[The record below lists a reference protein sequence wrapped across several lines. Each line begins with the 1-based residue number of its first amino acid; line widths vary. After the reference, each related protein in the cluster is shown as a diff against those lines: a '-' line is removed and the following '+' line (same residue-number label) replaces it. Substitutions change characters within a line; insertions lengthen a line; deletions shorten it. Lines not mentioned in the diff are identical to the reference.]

1 MLLSTTYGLNIS
13 DTKRIHVGLQST
25 KNGVFAPVVKLS
37 GNNADEIYFDVDT
50 WQQFLTIMPVMSEYF
65 NTDNKAKVPVTVQ
78 NISINFTT
86 SYGAK
91 AILLTNK
98 ENEEG
103 QSLGISTGNTAG
115 DLRKSEEASDP
126 PAKKRRTY
134 TAAVVMQKITFQG
147 LENVVKCVD
156 AHLKHLHDLSDN
168 VNACAQYLIKEIE
181 LKLPVSY
188 VDQDI
193 IKLTLRGNNEIKRN
207 VRTQIKDLTFLD
219 MYFSII
225 FLELTSL
232 RFNEILHIILS
243 TRGL

>member
-1 MLLSTTYGLNIS
+1 
-13 DTKRIHVGLQST
+13 
-25 KNGVFAPVVKLS
+25 
-37 GNNADEIYFDVDT
+37 
-50 WQQFLTIMPVMSEYF
+50 MPVMSEYF

-91 AILLTNK
+91 SILLAYK
-98 ENEEG
+98 GNEEG
-103 QSLGISTGNTAG
+103 QYLGTNTGNTAE

-156 AHLKHLHDLSDN
+156 ARLKHLHDLSDN

-188 VDQDI
+188 VDRDI
-193 IKLTLRGNNEIKRN
+193 IKLTLRGNNDEIERN

-219 MYFSII
+219 MYFSIT

-232 RFNEILHIILS
+232 RFNEILRIILS
-243 TRGL
+243 TREL